1 MSYLRYL
8 DPSAGWGG
16 RMLGARLAG
25 VRKYISC
32 EPSTKTF
39 EGLEELA
46 SFAAGDLEVDLRC
59 CGSELFVP
67 DDTVDLVFTSPPYFN
82 TELYSQ
88 EATQSHVKFP
98 TAQTWR
104 LGFLEPTLRNAA
116 AALRPGGYFLL
127 ALTARRTH
135 RRAGLDLEADV
146 QEIAAALGLQQ
157 EGTVW
162 MEKGAFDEQPR
173 PVFVW
178 QKPKSV
184 LRAQLFAVA
193 CTLHKI
199 HAIREPT
206 VLDDETFI
214 KQEDEPLV
222 KSVNETQLKAIL
234 GAYGQQFQLEKS
246 LEDVLK
252 EKNGGRCP
260 SSGAWEN
267 KGCDPVPSELQQLKC
282 KCPMHRRCKNLEE
295 LPGLEDE
302 LTLGSAMRLY
312 AGSCEYKDSW
322 KKTAM
327 GVMVAIIVTLG
338 VWCVVRGDVRKGEEF
353 QQFSFDTPAET
364 KDPADDAEQENEPRE
379 EDSGQKQGNSDG
391 PAVYK
396 ERMEEFRSCM
406 EEAGTFPELVT
417 KVMKLA
423 PGQTQDVQPI
433 SGNIYRYWAL
443 GGRKKSWL
451 IYFGFRFVLLI
462 QLLVPMAICRWS
474 YYQYDWPH
482 TEIRLVQYK
491 FGDLEF
497 GVSHVLGRL
506 LSFLFTYCISL
517 HAMSITRKACK
528 GNQSLFL
535 LISNLPEESIQIP
548 PWTYVY
554 LFLDGFMTCYL
565 TMVSLIAMVLVFSF
579 AGSPKDICFDAL
591 GLLFI
596 LRLHEV
602 EGDLDFI
609 STQDFDSDRIA
620 ELCHYVLSCK
630 ELRKER
636 KVKYHIPLRW
646 TLLWD
651 ATMLLIY
658 WILMLVPVFQLFVVD
673 GLVAKSS
680 GLSVGI
686 LGTHIAEEEAR
697 IAHLEH
703 HSP

>member
-1 MSYLRYL
+1 
-8 DPSAGWGG
+8 
-16 RMLGARLAG
+16 
-25 VRKYISC
+25 
-32 EPSTKTF
+32 
-39 EGLEELA
+39 
-46 SFAAGDLEVDLRC
+46 
-59 CGSELFVP
+59 
-67 DDTVDLVFTSPPYFN
+67 
-82 TELYSQ
+82 
-88 EATQSHVKFP
+88 
-98 TAQTWR
+98 
-104 LGFLEPTLRNAA
+104 
-116 AALRPGGYFLL
+116 
-127 ALTARRTH
+127 
-135 RRAGLDLEADV
+135 
-146 QEIAAALGLQQ
+146 
-157 EGTVW
+157 
-162 MEKGAFDEQPR
+162 
-173 PVFVW
+173 
-178 QKPKSV
+178 
-184 LRAQLFAVA
+184 AQLFAVA

-199 HAIREPT
+199 HAIREPA

-282 KCPMHRRCKNLEE
+282 KCPMHRRCKNLDE

-322 KKTAM
+322 KKTAL
-327 GVMVAIIVTLG
+327 GVMIAIIVTLG
-338 VWCVVRGDVRKGEEF
+338 VWCVVRRDVRKGEEF

-364 KDPADDAEQENEPRE
+364 KDPADDAAEANEPRE
-379 EDSGQKQGNSDG
+379 DPGQTAENSDG
-391 PAVYK
+391 VAVYK
-396 ERMEEFRSCM
+396 ERMEEFRTCM
-406 EEAGTFPELVT
+406 EEAESFPELVT
-417 KVMKLA
+417 KVMRLA
-423 PGQTQDVQPI
+423 PGQTQNVRPI

-482 TEIRLVQYK
+482 TEIKLVRYK

-548 PWTYVY
+548 PWTYAY

-579 AGSPKDICFDAL
+579 AASPKDICFDAL

-636 KVKYHIPLRW
+636 QVKYYIPWRW

-673 GLVAKSS
+673 GLVEKSS
-680 GLSVGI
+680 GLSVGV